1 MEPVGE
7 HVDPRLFIGEMDMTR
22 RVPRLFSLLLLGIL
36 SAPGYSQTSP
46 SVASLDVPPEV
57 LAYPEMILFNGKI
70 LTVDEEFSTAEAL
83 AIRDG
88 RILALGDDAQI
99 LKMAGPQTQRFD
111 LEGKT
116 AVPGLIDTH
125 YHLNEYPERHMLLTE
140 KGIQWEGKVELLS
153 VHWKDAA
160 EALRDIQRAVDA
172 ASPGEWVRIPSRNAD
187 VVKDVTLEQLDTIA
201 PNHPVV
207 IAAAI
212 QLRPAAVNSKALQW
226 AEIPPDTPG
235 FPSPGGIMITGRA
248 AILLA
253 QHVTRTMPA
262 EKAIFWHKQ
271 TMGLVNSWGL
281 TMVVTRVTPDHF
293 NSLREIWLEDQLT
306 VRWRVAF
313 PGPLDIPN
321 TGNMSD
327 IGDDWLRISGAG
339 GGFVPGS
346 RAAFGHWSTQVPVTA
361 EEVSGWPQGRRQF
374 VEALRYGWSIPNSHI
389 LGNIA
394 VRAVLDAMEEALQN
408 PIVRSSN
415 QRLTMDHM
423 VELFDEDFARIRKL
437 NVIASITMRDLFS
450 DEHARG
456 SSSYQAVFGADY
468 VNTMVPL
475 KAYLD
480 MGIRTT
486 VEADMGDE
494 MLGRPLWTIGK
505 AVCRCVD
512 GSARIWNEDQKVSR
526 QDALRMKT
534 TWAAAYVGDQ
544 KILGSLEA
552 GKLADLVVV
561 DGDYMSVPEDQI
573 SELEVILTLV
583 GGKVVFS
590 RN

>member
-1 MEPVGE
+1 
-7 HVDPRLFIGEMDMTR
+7 MTR
-22 RVPRLFSLLLLGIL
+22 SVLTLFLLFLLELL
-36 SAPGYSQTSP
+36 SPPGYSQASQP
-46 SVASLDVPPEV
+46 VASLQDLPAEV
-57 LAYPEMILFNGKI
+57 LAYPEIVLFNGKI
-70 LTVDEEFSTAEAL
+70 LTVDEEFSMVEAL
-83 AIRDG
+83 AIRG
-88 RILALGDDAQI
+88 ERILAVGDDARI
-99 LKMAGPQTQRFD
+99 LRMAGPLTQRID

-116 AVPGLIDTH
+116 VLPGLIDTH
-125 YHLNEYPERHMLLTE
+125 YHLNEYPARHMLLTE
-140 KGIQWEGKVELLS
+140 KGIQWEGTVELLA
-153 VHWKDAA
+153 VLWKDAA
-160 EALRDIQRAVDA
+160 EALRDIKRAVDA
-172 ASPGEWVRIPSRNAD
+172 ASPGELVRIPSRNPD
-187 VVKDVTLEQLDTIA
+187 VVKDLTMEQLDSVA
-201 PNHPVV
+201 PDNPVV
-207 IAAAI
+207 VTAAV
-212 QLRPAAVNSKALQW
+212 QLRPAAVNSKAIQW
-226 AEIPPDTPG
+226 AQIPLDTPG
-235 FPSPGGIMITGRA
+235 LPSDGAVMLTGPA
-248 AILLA
+248 SALLA
-253 QHVTRTMPA
+253 QYVIRAMPA
-262 EKAIFWHKQ
+262 EKAIFWQKQ

-293 NSLREIWLEDQLT
+293 NSLREIWLQDQLT

-321 TGNMSD
+321 TGNVSD

-361 EEVSGWPQGRRQF
+361 EEVSGWPQGRREL
-374 VEALRYGWSIPNSHI
+374 VETLRYGWSVPNSHI
-389 LGNIA
+389 VGNIA
-394 VRAVLDAMEEALQN
+394 VRAVLDAMEEALQD

-423 VELFDEDFARIRKL
+423 VELFDEDFARIKNL
-437 NVIASITMRDLFS
+437 DVIASITMKNLFS

-468 VNTMVPL
+468 VNNMVPL
-475 KAYLD
+475 KTYLD
-480 MGIRTT
+480 SGIRTT

-512 GSARIWNEDQKVSR
+512 GSTRIWNAGQKVSR

-534 TWAAAYVGDQ
+534 TWAAEYVGDE
-544 KILGSLEA
+544 KKLGSLEA

-573 SELEVILTLV
+573 SELEVFLTIV
-583 GGKVVFS
+583 GGKVVHS
-590 RN
+590 SN

>member
-1 MEPVGE
+1 MA
-7 HVDPRLFIGEMDMTR
+7 R
-22 RVPRLFSLLLLGIL
+22 RVSTLFLLLLFGVL
-36 SAPGYSQTSP
+36 SVPGYSQTSP
-46 SVASLDVPPEV
+46 SVAALDLPPEV
-57 LAYPEMILFNGKI
+57 LAYPERVLFNGKV
-70 LTVDEEFSTAEAL
+70 LTVDQEFSTAEAL
-83 AIRDG
+83 AIRG
-88 RILALGDDAQI
+88 GHILAVGEDARI
-99 LKMAGPQTQRFD
+99 LKMAGPQTQRID

-116 AVPGLIDTH
+116 VLPGLIDTH
-125 YHLNEYPERHMLLTE
+125 YHLNEYPERHMLLAE

-153 VHWKDAA
+153 LMWKDAA
-160 EALRDIQRAVDA
+160 EALRDIKRAVDA
-172 ASPGEWVRIPSRNAD
+172 ASPGELVRIPSRNVEVFEDA
-187 VVKDVTLEQLDTIA
+187 TLEQLDSIA
-201 PNHPVV
+201 PDNPVV
-207 IAAAI
+207 VAAAI
-212 QLRPAAVNSKALQW
+212 QLRPAAVNSKGIQW
-226 AEIPPDTPG
+226 AQIPLDTPG
-235 FPSPGGIMITGRA
+235 LPSDGGVMINGRA
-248 AILLA
+248 AGLLA
-253 QHVTRTMPA
+253 QYVIQAMPV

-293 NSLREIWLEDQLT
+293 NSLREIWLEDQLS

-321 TGNMSD
+321 TGNVSD

-346 RAAFGHWSTQVPVTA
+346 RSAFGHWSTQVPVTA
-361 EEVSGWPQGRRQF
+361 DEVSAWPQGRRQL

-394 VRAVLDAMEEALQN
+394 VRAVLDAMEEALQD
-408 PIVRSSN
+408 PIVKSSN

-423 VELFDEDFARIRKL
+423 VELFAEDFARIKKL
-437 NVIASITMRDLFS
+437 DVITSITMRDLFS
-450 DEHARG
+450 DEHSRG
-456 SSSYQAVFGADY
+456 SSHYQAVFGADY
-468 VNTMVPL
+468 VNNMVPL
-475 KAYLD
+475 KTYLD

-486 VEADMGDE
+486 LEADMGDE

-512 GSARIWNEDQKVSR
+512 GSTRIWNEGQKVSR

-534 TWAAAYVGDQ
+534 TWAAAYVGDE
-544 KILGSLEA
+544 KKLGSLEA

-573 SELEVILTLV
+573 SELEVILTIV
-583 GGKVVFS
+583 GGKVVYS
-590 RN
+590 NR